1 MQTGNLSRKKK
12 LVVID
17 NQFFLYYTNCINS
30 NSTLHIQVWI
40 TQRKECLMIIID
52 YKDRRPIYEQVE
64 ERFEELILKGGLL
77 PKEQLPS
84 VRNLAMEL
92 SINPNTI
99 QRAYMELERKGF
111 IYTVK
116 GRGSFIAD
124 TEHLVDIRKNDLLCS
139 VAEILREAKEIGIE
153 KDQVIKKVEE
163 VYEK

>member
-1 MQTGNLSRKKK
+1 
-12 LVVID
+12 
-17 NQFFLYYTNCINS
+17 
-30 NSTLHIQVWI
+30 
-40 TQRKECLMIIID
+40 MIIID

-99 QRAYMELERKGF
+99 QKAYMELERKGF

-124 TEHLVDIRKNDLLCS
+124 TEHLVEIRKDDLLQS
-139 VAEILREAKEIGIE
+139 IEKMIREAKEIGIGKE
-153 KDQVIKKVEE
+153 QVMERAEE
-163 VYEK
+163 VYKDSNERS